1 MEVKIP
7 FLSMFKEPMI
17 SGVKTWTSR
26 TRAFGKPGDTFKSFG
41 RTFVIKKVSK
51 KTLREVAEHF
61 REEGLSSEEELVSVW
76 REIHPFNKGFNSSQ
90 IVFVHQFNIMEDG

>member
-26 TRAFGKPGDTFKSFG
+26 TRAFGNPGDTFKAFG

-61 REEGLSSEEELVSVW
+61 REEGLSSKEELEAVW
-76 REIHPFNKGFNSSQ
+76 REIHPIKGFNPSQ
-90 IVFVHQFNIMEDG
+90 VVFVHQFNIMEDE